1 MPPRPEGRAGS
12 SRAWRPAA
20 LAAGLLLGGAAGADG
35 NWTRLGADGAALAA
49 DGALG
54 AWTCTRDERTGLTWE
69 VKTTDGGLRDRR
81 WTYTPYDGNP
91 ATNGGYAG
99 YRDTT
104 SGKCVRERMRG
115 GSCNTEAYVEAVNA
129 AGLCGRRDWRL
140 PTYTELA
147 AVAAATTSA
156 APGAG
161 PHALPNTE
169 EGWYW
174 TAVARVGVTAF
185 SRVVLLPPRGQPLFY
200 DGSYLVMLV
209 RGPATGPLA
218 GDAAGD

>member
-1 MPPRPEGRAGS
+1 VLAAGCLLGGTAGAAGPYT
-12 SRAWRPAA
+12 RLGAGGEA
-20 LAAGLLLGGAAGADG
+20 LAAGAPE
-35 NWTRLGADGAALAA
+35 T
-49 DGALG
+49 

-69 VKTTDGGLRDRR
+69 VKTADGGLRDRR

-104 SGKCVRERMRG
+104 SGKCVRELMRG
-115 GSCNTEAYVEAVNA
+115 RSCNTEAYVEAVNA
-129 AGLCGRRDWRL
+129 AGLCGQRDWRL

-147 AVAAATTSA
+147 GVAPQTTSA

-209 RGPATGPLA
+209 R
-218 GDAAGD
+218 DAAPRAGVSDGKAGQ

>member
-1 MPPRPEGRAGS
+1 MRGWSAVLAAGCLLGGTAGAAGPYT
-12 SRAWRPAA
+12 RLGAGGEA
-20 LAAGLLLGGAAGADG
+20 LAAGAPE
-35 NWTRLGADGAALAA
+35 T
-49 DGALG
+49 

-69 VKTTDGGLRDRR
+69 VKTADGGLRDRR

-104 SGKCVRERMRG
+104 SGKCVRELMRG
-115 GSCNTEAYVEAVNA
+115 RSCNTEAYVEAVNA

-147 AVAAATTSA
+147 GVAPQTTSA

-209 RGPATGPLA
+209 RDPAPRA
-218 GDAAGD
+218 GVSDGKAGQ

>member
-1 MPPRPEGRAGS
+1 MPPRTEGRARTW
-12 SRAWRPAA
+12 RAGPAA
-20 LAAGLLLGGAAGADG
+20 LAAGLLLGGAAGAEDTY
-35 NWTRLGADGAALAA
+35 TRLGADGAALAA
-49 DGALG
+49 GAANG
-54 AWTCTRDERTGLTWE
+54 TWTCTRDEGTGLTWE
-69 VKTTDGGLRDRR
+69 VKTADGGLRDRR

-91 ATNGGYAG
+91 LTNGGYAG

-104 SGKCVRERMRG
+104 SGKCVRELMRG
-115 GSCNTEAYVEAVNA
+115 RSCNTEAYVEAVNA
-129 AGLCGRRDWRL
+129 AGLCGHRDWRL

-147 AVAAATTSA
+147 AVAAQTTSA

-161 PHALPNTE
+161 SHALPNTA

-209 RGPATGPLA
+209 RGPSTRPP
-218 GDAAGD
+218 AAGS

>member
-1 MPPRPEGRAGS
+1 LRP
-12 SRAWRPAA
+12 WPAA
-20 LAAGLLLGGAAGADG
+20 LAAGFLLGGTAGAEDG
-35 NWTRLGADGAALAA
+35 YARLGADGAVLVAKAA
-49 DGALG
+49 DI
-54 AWTCTRDERTGLTWE
+54 AWACTRDERTGLVWE

-104 SGKCVRERMRG
+104 SGKCVRGLMRG
-115 GSCNTEAYVEAVNA
+115 GSCNTEAYVEAVNS
-129 AGLCGRRDWRL
+129 AGLCGHRDWRL

-147 AVAAATTSA
+147 GVAAQTTA
-156 APGAG
+156 APPGEG
-161 PHALPNTE
+161 PQALPNTE

-174 TAVARVGVTAF
+174 TAVARVGMTAF

-209 RGPATGPLA
+209 RDAGPHA
-218 GDAAGD
+218 GGSDGEAGQ

>member
-1 MPPRPEGRAGS
+1 VALR
-12 SRAWRPAA
+12 SRLAA
-20 LAAGLLLGGAAGADG
+20 LAASLLLAGAAGAEDVY
-35 NWTRLGADGAALAA
+35 TRLGADGAALAA
-49 DGALG
+49 GAANA
-54 AWTCTRDERTGLTWE
+54 AWVCTRDERSGLTWE

-104 SGKCVRERMRG
+104 SGKCVRELMGG

-129 AGLCGRRDWRL
+129 TGLCGHRDWRL

-147 AVAAATTSA
+147 AVAAQTTSA
-156 APGAG
+156 APGTS

-209 RGPATGPLA
+209 RDSFSRPLA
-218 GDAAGD
+218 EAGVKDATAGTVPR